1 MTADSGDGI
10 ASSLHDRLQAVEDEL
25 RTPWTLLTAAL
36 DELAGTIV
44 DVDGRAAIE
53 LARRTALRL
62 QQVAEAFFAGTTV
75 PDAPASGSA
84 VTGDAPKPVPACGC

>member
-1 MTADSGDGI
+1 
-10 ASSLHDRLQAVEDEL
+10 LQAL
-25 RTPWTLLTAAL
+25 KTSFGTPWTLLTAAL

-62 QQVAEAFFAGTTV
+62 QQVAEAFLPAPPSPTRRR
-75 PDAPASGSA
+75 PDRP
-84 VTGDAPKPVPACGC
+84 